1 MLKSL
6 YVIDSHSVDPRHN
19 IALEE
24 YLLRHVKP
32 GECIFY
38 LWQNQRTVVIG
49 RNQHASN
56 HWKQTADILSAVC
69 PVVGRFTMTWGT

>member
-56 HWKQTADILSAVC
+56 E
-69 PVVGRFTMTWGT
+69 

>member
-24 YLLRHVKP
+24 YLLRHL
-32 GECIFY
+32 GELQFPLHVHHLI
-38 LWQNQRTVVIG
+38 
-49 RNQHASN
+49 
-56 HWKQTADILSAVC
+56 
-69 PVVGRFTMTWGT
+69 

>member
-38 LWQNQRTVVIG
+38 L
-49 RNQHASN
+49 
-56 HWKQTADILSAVC
+56 
-69 PVVGRFTMTWGT
+69 

>member
-56 HWKQTADILSAVC
+56 
-69 PVVGRFTMTWGT
+69 

>member
-32 GECIFY
+32 GE
-38 LWQNQRTVVIG
+38 WSSGATNTQPMNA
-49 RNQHASN
+49 ASK

>member
-24 YLLRHVKP
+24 YLLHVKP

-38 LWQNQRTVVIG
+38 LWQNQPGTHRVD
-49 RNQHASN
+49 NQRA
-56 HWKQTADILSAVC
+56 
-69 PVVGRFTMTWGT
+69 